1 MKSFNSYGQSSE
13 KLFGA
18 NVPVWCGVVRPIQ
31 FGGTLDPAYITDKA
45 LYRAGTPVQY
55 DEATRTFKPMKN
67 AEDAEINPNGY
78 LYNDIYIDSVSDT
91 DVNNA
96 ATGAIV
102 MNHPE
107 GLLIDRT
114 DFASIADT
122 LKEKIPGVRL
132 IRDIVIAE

>member
-1 MKSFNSYGQSSE
+1 MKSFNSYGQESE

-31 FGGTLDPAYITDKA
+31 FGGTLDAAYIKERT

-55 DEATRTFKPMKN
+55 NEATRTFKPMEN
-67 AEDAEINPNGY
+67 AEHTKVTPNGY
-78 LYNDIYIDSVSDT
+78 LYNDIYIDVVG
-91 DVNNA
+91 VNTA

-107 GLLIDRT
+107 GLMIDRT
-114 DFASIADT
+114 EFASLADT
-122 LKEKIPGVRL
+122 LKEQIPGVRL